1 MKNFFFSSL
10 LIVYEGSNEQPVT
23 SEESFYSKVLKACC
37 DDDFTPENLREV
49 HYCYDADTSNSSD
62 FNSAQEDV
70 SQDALHRSFGEAAAR
85 GANSST
91 FFPISEETVFLNSSP
106 SSSIT
111 PSSPIDSWM
120 LYSNN
125 SSSGEYTLPDQSN
138 SSSSS
143 NEENS
148 ESEMPTPK
156 RNCKMQFV
164 KELVEEEEEILTV
177 PKRIFVEECAH
188 SPCSDLASDVDVRII
203 DFAHT
208 TFARNSDLV
217 SKTVHQGP
225 DGGFLTGLDSLQ
237 RLLSQIVDAEN

>member
-1 MKNFFFSSL
+1 
-10 LIVYEGSNEQPVT
+10 
-23 SEESFYSKVLKACC
+23 
-37 DDDFTPENLREV
+37 
-49 HYCYDADTSNSSD
+49 
-62 FNSAQEDV
+62 
-70 SQDALHRSFGEAAAR
+70 
-85 GANSST
+85 
-91 FFPISEETVFLNSSP
+91 
-106 SSSIT
+106 
-111 PSSPIDSWM
+111 M